1 MIIIIIIVIIIVMII
16 IIIIIIIINNKNVPY
31 AFLGANQALRT
42 VISLCYWRAR

>member
-1 MIIIIIIVIIIVMII
+1 MIIIIIIIIIIIVM
-16 IIIIIIIINNKNVPY
+16 IIIIINNKNVPY